1 MLRSLKTK
9 EAAVHDVV
17 KDYQIGGARI
27 VNSIVAT
34 HVEERKQ
41 LIEEHEQNRLKY
53 IRVLEDARSKFRAIG
68 EAAGAFDIDSIS
80 FW

>member
-1 MLRSLKTK
+1 MLRSLKAK
-9 EAAVHDVV
+9 EVAVHDII
-17 KDYQIGGARI
+17 KDYQVGGARI

-53 IRVLEDARSKFRAIG
+53 IRVLEAARTKFRAID
-68 EAAGAFDIDSIS
+68 EAADAFDIDSTP
-80 FW
+80 FR